1 MQITPLLRQ
10 KWQMVVG
17 LLNNDARHYQL
28 LFLSTF
34 FLTGMLTLHWN
45 LIPYQLLFTFGTAV
59 CTQLV
64 LIKIFKLPITALK
77 SAFISSFSLSLLF
90 KSDMWW
96 VVMLAAF
103 LGIAS
108 KGIFKVNKKHFFN
121 PANFGICATIIL
133 THRGWISP
141 GQWGSA
147 GYWWFLIGMLGFIVI
162 TSAHRMETAFAFLA
176 TYALLFGYRIL
187 VYQNWPSDFFFH
199 QFTNGGLLLFT
210 FFMITDPAST
220 PSNKKARIAWAMAVG
235 ILAFYLQA
243 YLWVT
248 ASPIWALFFLS
259 PLTPAIDYFFKA
271 EKFEWKQT
279 SAKALATN

>member
-1 MQITPLLRQ
+1 MQIPPHIRL
-10 KWQMVVG
+10 KWQSVVD
-17 LLNNDARHYQL
+17 LLNSDARHYQL

-34 FLTGMLTLHWN
+34 FLTGMLSLHWN
-45 LIPYQLLFTFGTAV
+45 LLPYQALITFCTALS
-59 CTQLV
+59 TQLI
-64 LIKIFKLPITALK
+64 LIKILKLPLSSLK
-77 SAFISSFSLSLLF
+77 SSVISSFSLCLLF
-90 KSDMWW
+90 RSETWW
-96 VVMLAAF
+96 IIIIAAF
-103 LGIAS
+103 LSIAS
-108 KGIFKVNKKHFFN
+108 KGIFRVKGKHFFN
-121 PANFGICATIIL
+121 PVNFGICATIL
-133 THRGWISP
+133 LSHQGWISP

-187 VYQNWPSDFFFH
+187 VFQEWPADFFYH
-199 QFTNGGLLLFT
+199 QFTNGALLLFT

-220 PSNKKARIAWAMAVG
+220 PSHKKARIVWAMAVG
-235 ILAFYLQA
+235 ALAYYLQA

-271 EKFEWKQT
+271 EKFNWKQT
-279 SAKALATN
+279 STSVATI

>member
-1 MQITPLLRQ
+1 MQILPHLRL
-10 KWQMVVG
+10 KWQAVVG
-17 LLNNDARHYQL
+17 LLNSDARHYQL

-34 FLTGMLTLHWN
+34 FLTGMLSLHWN
-45 LIPYQLLFTFGTAV
+45 LLPYQMLITFSTALGTQFTMIKLL
-59 CTQLV
+59 
-64 LIKIFKLPITALK
+64 KLPLTALK
-77 SAFISSFSLSLLF
+77 SAMISSFSLCLLF
-90 KSDMWW
+90 RSDTWW
-96 VVMLAAF
+96 IIIIAAF
-103 LGIAS
+103 LSIAS
-108 KGIFKVNKKHFFN
+108 KGIFKVNGKHFFN
-121 PANFGICATIIL
+121 PVNFGICSTILL
-133 THRGWISP
+133 THQGWISP

-187 VYQNWPSDFFFH
+187 VFQEWPTDFFYH
-199 QFTNGGLLLFT
+199 QFTNGALLLFT

-220 PSNKKARIAWAMAVG
+220 PSHNKARIVWAMAVG
-235 ILAFYLQA
+235 ALAFYLQA

-271 EKFEWKQT
+271 EKFAWKQT
-279 SAKALATN
+279 AVTVTTI